1 QGCNDRNRKSPG
13 VSRKRTVSGTK
24 QDSGGRGRKP
34 NPHRGGDLPGQRGNR
49 GPRVLRGRRVIR
61 ESAVTPALS
70 GQPANGDRQVML
82 VRQARR
88 GRKVTGESG
97 ERPV

>member
-1 QGCNDRNRKSPG
+1 M
-13 VSRKRTVSGTK
+13 
-24 QDSGGRGRKP
+24 
-34 NPHRGGDLPGQRGNR
+34 
-49 GPRVLRGRRVIR
+49 IR

-70 GQPANGDRQVML
+70 GQPVNGDRQVML

>member
-1 QGCNDRNRKSPG
+1 MM
-13 VSRKRTVSGTK
+13 
-24 QDSGGRGRKP
+24 
-34 NPHRGGDLPGQRGNR
+34 L
-49 GPRVLRGRRVIR
+49 GPTGAQPKASSAGAEVIR

>member
-1 QGCNDRNRKSPG
+1 
-13 VSRKRTVSGTK
+13 
-24 QDSGGRGRKP
+24 
-34 NPHRGGDLPGQRGNR
+34 
-49 GPRVLRGRRVIR
+49 VLRGRRVIR

-88 GRKVTGESG
+88 GRKVTWESG

>member
-1 QGCNDRNRKSPG
+1 MWQMKRKQRQKRLQQEVVFP
-13 VSRKRTVSGTK
+13 VRKEIKGT
-24 QDSGGRGRKP
+24 RGQQVR
-34 NPHRGGDLPGQRGNR
+34 L
-49 GPRVLRGRRVIR
+49 GRRVIR

-88 GRKVTGESG
+88 GRKATGESG